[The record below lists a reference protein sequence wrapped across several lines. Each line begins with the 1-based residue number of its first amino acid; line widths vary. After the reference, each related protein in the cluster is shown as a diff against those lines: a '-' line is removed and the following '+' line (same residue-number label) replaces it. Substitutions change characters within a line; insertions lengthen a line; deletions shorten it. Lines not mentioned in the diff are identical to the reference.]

1 MGVTVQFLRL
11 SKNRDEHGR
20 NILQEVFRV
29 RMLEN
34 RGVLLQ
40 LVSHLINDE
49 AAVIGQSV
57 MRLAQKR
64 AFLID
69 IQDAEGNSGNN
80 VIALRNTPALAIRPA
95 KRRRPD

>member
-1 MGVTVQFLRL
+1 MLPVKRSMGVTVQFLRL
-11 SKNRDEHGR
+11 SKNRDEHGW

-49 AAVIGQSV
+49 APSSAKASCVLRRSA
-57 MRLAQKR
+57 R
-64 AFLID
+64 FLSIFRMLKG
-69 IQDAEGNSGNN
+69 IPE
-80 VIALRNTPALAIRPA
+80 TM
-95 KRRRPD
+95 